1 MEFRDSQTYKNL
13 AAAFAGEAQA
23 RSKYDYFASQ
33 AKKDGYEQI
42 AAIFAETAQNEKEHA
57 KLWYKYMIG
66 GKILDTPANLK
77 TAAEGENY
85 EWSEMYAEFA
95 RVAREEGFEEIA
107 KKFDGVAAV
116 EKSHEARYLALLKN
130 IEQGKVFARSGEQV
144 WICRNC
150 GHIHVGPQA
159 PDLCP
164 VCAHPKAYFEL
175 RAENY

>member
-85 EWSEMYAEFA
+85 EGSEMYAEFA